1 MTYAQ
6 LNGAESRRRSE
17 MIVETHGEVCRLGYL
32 RIIPP
37 LMRGLNEI
45 SLDYLA
51 SQLES
56 VSVSASGPIASGLE
70 NVPGFV
76 RSRVVARNYIT
87 LSQEFDFI
95 NRTRRHL
102 GVNGLLYLGLRSS
115 NKLDA
120 IVKGTRKPSLSDL
133 IALNDVEKTFF
144 LNVLLTKDPYMIRGI
159 IGWIL
164 ERDEFNRVDAMNW
177 IMEEVY
183 PRSLQNV
190 IDSSPKRLK
199 EALMPKLE
207 EARRFKEERMKYT
220 LKIDWIK
227 SSLYAKY
234 RHVAPPRVE
243 WLVDVGLLEREGRGK
258 YRVSNLVRRNA
269 DIFSRLISQSKEN
282 VTDYLLAHVAPLFI
296 TYGTKAIKETVIGEL
311 LSTYKTLSQ
320 DGQQSVDLRLIEV
333 ATSFRLLENNHYV
346 TTRVIRE
353 LLNNLMIVYPDKV
366 LVAPGVDEG
375 LEIVKLDIESP

>member
-1 MTYAQ
+1 
-6 LNGAESRRRSE
+6 